1 LGPDGKPESTTQWGV
16 STYRYSSDGKNLA
29 VLNSN
34 TLSTA
39 EVNKNGFA
47 TTIQS
52 QGGVVL
58 NEDAVKGQRVADNHT
73 YKLDKK
79 VDADVTVGSAWF
91 NDRDLTGVTSTE
103 RTALILA
110 ASADYGSQKASQ
122 GLSLYRG
129 IKGLRKGGGGLP
141 TGANSAPSNMDSA
154 AWKDYF
160 NRLDKNARP
169 GSAMPAPPASSPIT
183 LRLSH

>member
-1 LGPDGKPESTTQWGV
+1 M

-47 TTIQS
+47 ATIQS

-79 VDADVTVGSAWF
+79 VG
-91 NDRDLTGVTSTE
+91 RGRE
-103 RTALILA
+103 
-110 ASADYGSQKASQ
+110 
-122 GLSLYRG
+122 RG
-129 IKGLRKGGGGLP
+129 IGIFQRSG
-141 TGANSAPSNMDSA
+141 
-154 AWKDYF
+154 F
-160 NRLDKNARP
+160 NRLH
-169 GSAMPAPPASSPIT
+169 G
-183 LRLSH
+183 